1 MKIIRQLAIA
11 LTGLTLPLSLFPLPR
26 LSAQTHALTSD
37 DLLALKAVGDPQLSP
52 DGKWVAYTVTE
63 YSLKDNRGTARVWL
77 ADVAT
82 GGGQAREVTAGP
94 GSDRQP
100 RWSPDGK
107 TLAFV
112 STRQN
117 GAQLWLL
124 PIAGGEARR
133 VTNLPDGVA
142 DPIWLPDGRGLLV
155 TSDIT
160 WPPAAE
166 QEIDRRNGDYPTD
179 ARIWTDLLWRH
190 WDDWRAGKRQHVFV
204 VLVGGEG
211 AKDLTPVDHDVPTI
225 ATSGDGDVAVA
236 PDGKEIAVALHGDAT
251 VADNTNVDVYLM
263 GPDGSGMHA
272 LTTARGADNTPRYS
286 PDGRWLAYLSM
297 ERPGFEADRL
307 RLMLVGRK
315 DGKTESGKVTEV
327 TTGWTLSIGSYSWC
341 PDSKCVY
348 AVVEERGRENIYRI
362 DVPSF
367 RRSIVP
373 TGGGVNTS
381 LQVMPD
387 GKGVVYLH
395 QSNTQP
401 AEVWTAGRRL
411 THHTDPIVSRLD
423 LKPLEEFGFVGALGD
438 SVYGWIL
445 KPPGFDPAKRY
456 PLVYLLHGGPQ
467 TAWLD
472 GWHARW
478 NYQMFAARGY
488 VVVAVNRHGSTGYG
502 QKFTDAVS
510 QHWGDYPYED
520 LMKGL
525 DVVARLPY
533 VDSTRMG
540 AAGASYGGYIIYW
553 IAGHTNRFKALV
565 AHDGVFN
572 TVSMA
577 GTTEE
582 LWFTNWE
589 FGGTPYANRA
599 LYEKWS
605 PLNFVQNW
613 KTPMLIVHSQLDYR
627 VDLSEGYQAFTAAK
641 LQGVPAKF
649 LYFPDE
655 GHWVLRPRNRRL
667 WWGTVLD
674 WLDQYLKPAAATGA
688 R

>member
-1 MKIIRQLAIA
+1 MKKTTRLLIVLA
-11 LTGLTLPLSLFPLPR
+11 LGTLPPSLFPLPR
-26 LSAQTHALTSD
+26 LSAQKRAITID
-37 DLLALKAVGDPQLSP
+37 DYLALKAVGDPQLSP
-52 DGKWVAYTVTE
+52 DGRWVAYTMTE
-63 YSLKDNRGTARVWL
+63 YSLKDNRGTTRIWL

-82 GGGQAREVTAGP
+82 GQTREVTAGP

-100 RWSPDGK
+100 RWAPDGK
-107 TLAFV
+107 SLAFV
-112 STRQN
+112 ATRQN
-117 GAQLWLL
+117 GPQLWLL
-124 PIAGGEARR
+124 PVGGGEARR
-133 VTNLPDGVA
+133 VTDLADGVF
-142 DPIWLPDGRGLLV
+142 DPVWLPDGKGLVV
-155 TSDIT
+155 TSDIK
-160 WPPAAE
+160 WPPE
-166 QEIDRRNGDYPTD
+166 QEIERRNGEYPTE

-190 WDDWRAGKRQHVFV
+190 WDDWRAGKRQHLF
-204 VLVGGEG
+204 LVML
-211 AKDLTPVDHDVPTI
+211 ADNRARDITPLAHDVPTI
-225 ATSGDGDVAVA
+225 ATGGDGDVGVA
-236 PDGKEIAVALHGDAT
+236 ADGKEIAVALHGDSS
-251 VADNTNVDVYLM
+251 VADNTNVDVYLL
-263 GPDGSGMHA
+263 GPDGSGMRA
-272 LTTARGADNTPRYS
+272 LTTTRGADNTPRYS

-297 ERPGFEADRL
+297 ERAGFEADRE
-307 RLMLVGRK
+307 RLMVMRRK
-315 DGKTESGKVTEV
+315 DGRTEGGSPTEI
-327 TTGWTLSIGSYSWC
+327 TAGWTLSVGSYTWC
-341 PDSKCVY
+341 PDSKCIY

-362 DVPSF
+362 DFPSF
-367 RRSIVP
+367 RRSVAVSS
-373 TGGGVNTS
+373 GVNTG
-381 LQVMPD
+381 VNVAPD
-387 GKGVVYLH
+387 GKTLVYLH

-401 AEVWTAGRRL
+401 AEVWVRGGPL
-411 THHTDPIVSRLD
+411 THHNDGAVAQLD
-423 LKPLEEFGFVGALGD
+423 LPPLESFGFVGALGD

-445 KPPGFDPAKRY
+445 KPPGFDAAKRY

-472 GWHARW
+472 LWHARW

-488 VVVAVNRHGSTGYG
+488 VVAAVNRHGSTGYG

-540 AAGASYGGYIIYW
+540 AVGASYGGYMVYW

-572 TVSMA
+572 PVSMA
-577 GTTEE
+577 GSTEE
-582 LWFTNWE
+582 LWFVDWE

-613 KTPMLIVHSQLDYR
+613 KTPLLIVHSQLDYR

-641 LQGVPAKF
+641 VLGVPAKF

-655 GHWVLRPRNRRL
+655 GHWVLKPRNRRL

-674 WLDQYLKPAAATGA
+674 WLDQYLRPAGAAGA
-688 R
+688 HR

>member
-1 MKIIRQLAIA
+1 MNMMRRPLIVLAV
-11 LTGLTLPLSLFPLPR
+11 LTLPRSRFPRR
-26 LSAQTHALTSD
+26 LCSQQCAITLD
-37 DLLALKAVGDPQLSP
+37 DYLALKSVGDPQLSP
-52 DGKWVAYTVTE
+52 DGKWVVYTVTE

-77 ADVAT
+77 ADAAT
-82 GGGQAREVTAGP
+82 GQAREVTAGP

-100 RWSPDGK
+100 RWSPDGR

-117 GAQLWLL
+117 GPQVWLL

-133 VTNLPDGVA
+133 VTNLPDGVS
-142 DPIWLPDGRGLLV
+142 DPVWLSDGKGLLV
-155 TSDIT
+155 TSDVK
-160 WPPAAE
+160 WPPPAD

-179 ARIWTDLLWRH
+179 ARIWTELLWRH
-190 WDDWRAGKRQHVFV
+190 WDDWRAGKRQHVF
-204 VLVGGEG
+204 LVPVSGGGEG
-211 AKDLTPVDHDVPTI
+211 VKDLTPVDHDVPTI
-225 ATSGDGDVAVA
+225 ATGGDGDVAVA
-236 PDGKEIAVALHGDAT
+236 PDGKEIAVAMHGDAT
-251 VADNTNVDVYLM
+251 VADNTNVDVYVIER
-263 GPDGSGMHA
+263 DGA
-272 LTTARGADNTPRYS
+272 LRQLTTGRGADNTPRYS
-286 PDGRWLAYLSM
+286 PDGKWLAYLSM
-297 ERPGFEADRL
+297 ERPGFEADRQ

-315 DGKTESGKVTEV
+315 DGRTEGGKVTEA
-327 TTGWTLSIGSYSWC
+327 TTGWTLSVGSYTWC
-341 PDSKCVY
+341 PDSKCIY
-348 AVVEERGRENIYRI
+348 AVVEERGRDNIYRI
-362 DVPSF
+362 DVPTF

-373 TGGGVNTS
+373 TGGGVNTNVH
-381 LQVMPD
+381 VMPD
-387 GKGVVYLH
+387 GRGVVYLH

-401 AEVWTAGRRL
+401 AEVWTAGRPL
-411 THHTDPIVSRLD
+411 THHTDPIVSLLD

-438 SVYGWIL
+438 SVHGWLL
-445 KPPGFDPAKRY
+445 KPPGFDPSKRY

-472 GWHARW
+472 LWHARW

-488 VVVAVNRHGSTGYG
+488 VVAAVNRHGSTGYG

-525 DVVARLPY
+525 DVLARLPY
-533 VDSTRMG
+533 VDSTRVG
-540 AAGASYGGYIIYW
+540 AAGASYGGYMIYW
-553 IAGHTNRFKALV
+553 IAGHSQRFKALV

-572 TVSMA
+572 TTSMA

-599 LYEKWS
+599 LYERWS
-605 PLNFVQNW
+605 PLNFAQNW
-613 KTPMLIVHSQLDYR
+613 KTPILVVHSQLDYR

-641 LQGVPAKF
+641 TLGVPAKF

-655 GHWVLRPRNRRL
+655 GHWVLKPRNRRL

-674 WLDQYLKPAAATGA
+674 WLDQYLKPAPATGA